1 MFYQKYKEQAL
12 ADLDIAHK
20 EYDRLV
26 QETTDL
32 FDELNALKDGSFT
45 LITDVE
51 GFVASIRKGPFTFTK
66 ELIKIKKQKEKFQK
80 SEEIKRK
87 ERKEKMASGAGAVAA
102 LGLAGAAA
110 VTFWDFID
118 AKLGNKLKNVFGKNI
133 LVSLVVAVL
142 VFVFLLIFLIGW
154 TISNHRAGKKA
165 EKLIEQIKTKTKE
178 LQDESVAADALIK
191 IMKDQYRIV
200 GQRLEELSVFFG
212 MKRKELTDEQYA
224 DVKTLVHDTVGLSE
238 LLNQ

>member
-12 ADLDIAHK
+12 SDLDIAHK

-32 FDELNALKDGSFT
+32 FDELNALKDGAFA

-51 GFVASIRKGPFTFTK
+51 EFIASIRKGSFTFAK
-66 ELIKIKKQKEKFQK
+66 ELTKIKKQKEKFQK
-80 SEEIKRK
+80 SEEIKRI
-87 ERKEKMASGAGAVAA
+87 ERKEKMAGGAGAVAA

-118 AKLGNKLKNVFGKNI
+118 AKLGSKLKNVFGKNI

-165 EKLIEQIKTKTKE
+165 EKLTKQIKAKTKE
-178 LQDESVAADALIK
+178 LQDESVTADALIK
-191 IMKDQYRIV
+191 FIKAQYRIV

-212 MKRKELTDEQYA
+212 MRRKEFTDDQYA
-224 DVKTLVHDTVGLSE
+224 DVKSLVHDTVGLSE

>member
-12 ADLDIAHK
+12 SELDNAHK

-26 QETTDL
+26 QETSDL
-32 FDELNALKDGSFT
+32 FDELNALKDGSFDI
-45 LITDVE
+45 ITDVE
-51 GFVASIRKGPFTFTK
+51 EFIASIRKGPFTFTK
-66 ELIKIKKQKEKFQK
+66 ELTKIKKQKERFQK

-87 ERKEKMASGAGAVAA
+87 ERKEKMAGGAGAVAA

-118 AKLGNKLKNVFGKNI
+118 AKLGSKLKNIFGKNI

-142 VFVFLLIFLIGW
+142 VLVFLLIFLIGW
-154 TISNHRAGKKA
+154 AISNHRAGKKA
-165 EKLIEQIKTKTKE
+165 AKLTEQIKAKTKE
-178 LQDESVAADALIK
+178 LHDESVAADALIK
-191 IMKDQYRIV
+191 VMKEQYKIV
-200 GQRLEELSVFFG
+200 GKRLEELSVFFG